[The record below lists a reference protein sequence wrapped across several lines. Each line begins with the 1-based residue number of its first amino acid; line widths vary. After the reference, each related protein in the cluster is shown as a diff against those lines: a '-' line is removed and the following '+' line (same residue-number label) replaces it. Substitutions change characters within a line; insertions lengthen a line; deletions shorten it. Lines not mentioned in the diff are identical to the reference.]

1 MKSNEQQP
9 VQSLAAVTVQSGDRS
24 RTWQI
29 TMRAVRNG
37 CALSGLT
44 MALLG
49 VVWLSLPAAMI
60 VAGLAL
66 SAISIVG
73 MVLDRKR
80 G

>member
-1 MKSNEQQP
+1 
-9 VQSLAAVTVQSGDRS
+9 
-24 RTWQI
+24 
-29 TMRAVRNG
+29 
-37 CALSGLT
+37 